1 VGTAKQLP
9 FESYCMFVDSV
20 ALTGDMRDSSNVKR
34 YETPVAKGR
43 VGAKKDAFSLEFS
56 TTMRGQIRATVR
68 MDK

>member
-1 VGTAKQLP
+1 MQA
-9 FESYCMFVDSV
+9 
-20 ALTGDMRDSSNVKR
+20 NVKR

-56 TTMRGQIRATVR
+56 TALRGQIRATVR